1 MAEVNLDNI
10 TKRFR
15 EITALEDLSLTIE
28 NGEFFVILGQTGAGK
43 TTTLRTVAGLEQPDH
58 GHILI
63 DKNDVTRATPAKR
76 DVAFVFQQYSL
87 YPHYS
92 VFENLAFP
100 LKAPGRGLDAGEIEK
115 RVIRVADQLKIGS
128 KLSNKATQLSGGEM
142 QRVSIGRAL
151 VREPAIFLMDEPL
164 SSLDAK
170 LREEMRGELKRLHR
184 ELGATI
190 VYVTHDQVEALT
202 LASRIAVLHEG
213 RLRQVGTPRQ
223 IYTDPND
230 TLVAGTLGSPAINL
244 VGAEKLNMA
253 NTGAALVGIRPEDVH
268 LAENENE
275 SVSATYTLPAINATV
290 LQIEK
295 LGAEDVVLFNWQEQH
310 LRTLLDPR
318 MKLNPGDKCR
328 LRLAEDKLML
338 FDREGQRLRIAPDQ
352 SQSIGSQPPNT
363 QGRQTHAG

>member
-1 MAEVNLDNI
+1 MAEVHLENI
-10 TKRFR
+10 TKNFR
-15 EITALEDLSLTIE
+15 EITALENLSLTVQ

-43 TTTLRTVAGLEQPDH
+43 TTTLRTVAGLERPDR
-58 GHILI
+58 GRILI
-63 DKNDVTRATPAKR
+63 DNEDKTHSAPATR

-87 YPHYS
+87 YPHYT

-100 LKAPGRGLDAGEIEK
+100 LKAPGRGLNAKEIEE
-115 RVIRVADQLKIGS
+115 RVTRVAKQLKISS
-128 KLSNKATQLSGGEM
+128 KLSNKATELSGGEM

-170 LREEMRGELKRLHR
+170 LREELRGELKRLHR

-190 VYVTHDQVEALT
+190 IYVTHDQIEALT

-213 RLRQVGTPRQ
+213 RLRQIGTPRQ
-223 IYTDPND
+223 IYADPDD

-244 VGAEKLNMA
+244 IAAEKFNMA
-253 NTGAALVGIRPEDVH
+253 DTNTALVGIRPEDVH
-268 LAENENE
+268 LADNDHEDI
-275 SVSATYTLPAINATV
+275 ATSYALPPLDATV
-290 LQIEK
+290 LQVEQ
-295 LGAEDVVLFNWQEQH
+295 LGAEDVVLFDWQGQH

-318 MKLNPGDKCR
+318 ISLNPGDKWR

-338 FDREGQRLRIAPDQ
+338 FDQEGQRLRTGPEQ
-352 SQSIGSQPPNT
+352 SRTINLHPADT
-363 QGRQTHAG
+363 QGGETHAG